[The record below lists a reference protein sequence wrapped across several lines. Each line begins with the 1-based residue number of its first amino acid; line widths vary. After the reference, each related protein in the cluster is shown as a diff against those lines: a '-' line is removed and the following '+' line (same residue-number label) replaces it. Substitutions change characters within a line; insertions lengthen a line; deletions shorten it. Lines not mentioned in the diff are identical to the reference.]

1 MVKRIHTNGT
11 ALRTLIFLLALI
23 QCSIFGQ
30 TMKATFGSTT
40 SLSFRN
46 DSLSPPCSTG
56 SEACL
61 QCSTLK
67 ILRLSSSL
75 PRNLCPLHPPSWN
88 YLAWEKVTS
97 CVPFRSIAGPNI
109 PYPPTTCHDALF
121 TPAHSSAIVHVQL
134 PLEHWLTGREVNFDL
149 LIPRRVILQHARLG
163 PVLDGRGELTYT
175 EPSKWFH
182 KGRLIKARSMA
193 KGAVYG
199 SRCITK
205 EAVEGG
211 LSVAAI
217 YDFRPLPTALYDL
230 GHDEDVEFILEDGWD
245 VSDIFEES
253 QRTAAPYRRIKSNI
267 ILKDDEY
274 PQLMED
280 GIVIMKRT
288 GLNSYR

>member
-1 MVKRIHTNGT
+1 MQHFWTDYESNIRIDDVTFLSERFIVATVLDGFRSVLAVFDARDSESELLT
-11 ALRTLIFLLALI
+11 A
-23 QCSIFGQ
+23 
-30 TMKATFGSTT
+30 
-40 SLSFRN
+40 
-46 DSLSPPCSTG
+46 
-56 SEACL
+56 EE
-61 QCSTLK
+61 
-67 ILRLSSSL
+67 SL
-75 PRNLCPLHPPSWN
+75 PVASALLELPSLGEGYVLRSLPIDCRPKHP
-88 YLAWEKVTS
+88 
-97 CVPFRSIAGPNI
+97 I
-109 PYPPTTCHDALF
+109 PPTTCHDALF
-121 TPAHSSAIVHVQL
+121 TPSHSSAIVHVQL

-163 PVLDGRGELTYT
+163 PVLDGSGELTYT

-199 SRCITK
+199 SRCIMK
-205 EAVEGG
+205 EAVESG

-245 VSDIFEES
+245 VSDIFKES

-274 PQLMED
+274 PQLTED
-280 GIVIMKRT
+280 GIIIVNRT
-288 GLNSYR
+288 GLNSYQ